1 VQWSREAVP
10 TFGPPVTMSVP
21 PIERGHWGTP
31 YDVSPDGSRIY
42 FMRRNDD
49 PLPREL
55 NLVIGWRDLL
65 N

>member
-1 VQWSREAVP
+1 
-10 TFGPPVTMSVP
+10 MSVP